1 MRITYMIEGNTNTEK
16 DRAGLRL
23 LPMSEVMVKEVK
35 VVTTGF
41 APEFGQTMGMVY
53 NAVTP
58 SGTNRF
64 KGEAGYLFRRRPFS
78 AFPFFFGCGNT
89 TVAASCPPIAATA
102 QKPDTRVDTS
112 TAAVGGPIVRNKL
125 FFYGGWEQT
134 RRDLSSNSL
143 ITVSPA
149 VVAQVGQKPQPDA
162 VPNVQTAKFKIAK
175 GDYQMGN
182 SNRLT
187 GRWIQFHNDAPYN
200 SGGGT
205 ATLDRATDFLD
216 AMDSLAGQ
224 LVTTLGSSKLNELR
238 FQYAHRHQRSIAN
251 SRSE

>member
-64 KGEAGYLFRRRPFS
+64 KGEAGYLFRLRPFS
-78 AFPFFFGCGNT
+78 AFPFFFGCGST

-102 QKPDTRVDTS
+102 QKPDTRVDTG
-112 TAAVGGPIVRNKL
+112 TADVGGPIVKNKL

-134 RRDLSSNSL
+134 RRDLSSTAP
-143 ITVSPA
+143 ITVSPSI
-149 VVAQVGQKPQPDA
+149 VSQLGLKPQPAA
-162 VPNVQTAKFKIAK
+162 VPNVQTAKFAIGK
-175 GDYQMGN
+175 GDYQ
-182 SNRLT
+182 L
-187 GRWIQFHNDAPYN
+187 
-200 SGGGT
+200 GGG
-205 ATLDRATDFLD
+205 
-216 AMDSLAGQ
+216 SLA
-224 LVTTLGSSKLNELR
+224 T
-238 FQYAHRHQRSIAN
+238 
-251 SRSE
+251 